1 MAIGTA
7 AAIVGGSLISGALG
21 SKAAG
26 KAASAQQAG
35 AEAGIAEQRRQF
47 DLTQEQ
53 FEPFRQAGVSALEQ
67 QRILL
72 GLGGTAADDPNQAR
86 RGELQSLIS
95 QAQQG
100 QAADGSQPVQDTTDP
115 EFQQFLRQN
124 QGRKDF
130 AGIDGPELLRREF
143 ESTQGR
149 AARTS
154 AQPQQQQLQSLQ
166 AELAALPAPVAA
178 LSNQEQQAQA
188 FAAFSESPGQKFL
201 RERGQRNLVRNAA
214 AIGGL
219 GGGNVRE
226 ALVQQG
232 VGFAQQDFQNQF
244 SRLGQLAGQ
253 GQAATTSIGQ
263 FGSQASGNVAN
274 LQQVGAS
281 ARSSG
286 ILGQNQALQQGIGG
300 AFTGL
305 AQGGLF
311 GGNQFTNRFGGAG
324 QNPVAPPLA
333 TPFGG
338 R

>member
-7 AAIVGGSLISGALG
+7 AAIVGGSLVSGVLG

-26 KAASAQQAG
+26 KAARASQAG

-47 DLTQEQ
+47 DITQQQ

-72 GLGGTAADDPNQAR
+72 GLGGGAQADPNQAR
-86 RGELQSLIS
+86 REELQGLIS
-95 QAQQG
+95 QIQGEQPAAAAPTSSLLGPVSDDLSDFEVGQRNLSRNAGPAAPSQQG
-100 QAADGSQPVQDTTDP
+100 RL
-115 EFQQFLRQN
+115 E
-124 QGRKDF
+124 
-130 AGIDGPELLRREF
+130 
-143 ESTQGR
+143 
-149 AARTS
+149 
-154 AQPQQQQLQSLQ
+154 SLQ
-166 AELAALPAPVAA
+166 AELGALPEPAA
-178 LSNQEQQAQA
+178 QLSPQEQQAQA
-188 FAAFSESPGQKFL
+188 FAAIAESPGQQFL

-214 AIGGL
+214 AVGGL

-232 VGFAQQDFQNQF
+232 VGFAQQDLQNRF
-244 SRLGQLAGQ
+244 GRLGQLAGQ
-253 GQAATTSIGQ
+253 GQAATTSVGQ
-263 FGSQASGNVAN
+263 FGSQAAGNVSA
-274 LQQVGAS
+274 LQQAGGQ

-305 AQGGLF
+305 AQGGFF

-324 QNPVAPPLA
+324 QNPIAAPLA